1 MVLVWL
7 RLCISGQEVICN
19 GSFDTQYQNG
29 FNHCTHGRIVS
40 GSTVCMCKTLDLNST
55 YPSCKL
61 NTRNGSGCQRSHY
74 ANLQYS
80 SGFDITGCKKSGVTN
95 TGCQH
100 SQIVNY
106 GCAANGR
113 FHTDPTCNEGNYF
126 SQVHPTG
133 HQSNMTDAQSK
144 RIIFK

>member
-19 GSFDTQYQNG
+19 GSFDNQYQNG
-29 FNHCTHGRIVS
+29 YNHCTHGRIVS
-40 GSTVCMCKTLDLNST
+40 GSKVCMCETIGLKT
-55 YPSCKL
+55 SCKF
-61 NTRNGSGCQRSHY
+61 NTRNGTGCQRSHY

-100 SQIVNY
+100 SQMVNY

-113 FHTDPTCNEGNYF
+113 YYTDPACDEGNYF
-126 SQVHPTG
+126 SQVHPAG
-133 HQSNMTDAQSK
+133 HQSNLTDAKSK
-144 RIIFK
+144 RVISK